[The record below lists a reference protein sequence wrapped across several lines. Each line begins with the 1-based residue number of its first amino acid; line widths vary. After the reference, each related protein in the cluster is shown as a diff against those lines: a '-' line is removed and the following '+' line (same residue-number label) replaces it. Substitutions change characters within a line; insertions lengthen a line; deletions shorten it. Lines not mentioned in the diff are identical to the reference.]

1 MHSRRLRR
9 LWSVYGGYALG
20 FVSLFLI
27 WQLASVYV
35 VSSVLFPPPTVV
47 FRKGVL
53 LVRNGV
59 LLEHLSASLQRIMA
73 GFMAGSLLGIPIGL
87 AMGSFRPVRKL
98 LEPYTEFLRFIP
110 SVAMITVAVIWFGI
124 GEASKIFL
132 IIYTTIFIVILNTA
146 AGVSAIAPDKIR
158 AAQSLGAT
166 RAQIFFH
173 VAMPATVPYILT
185 GMRLAMGNSFT
196 TIVAA
201 ELIAANDGLGK
212 MLWAG
217 RLFKKHGLDVRI
229 NTGPS
234 GSAMVSF
241 LINGQI
247 ESAFGSEIA
256 GVSNHN
262 LDPNVVVVA
271 QATRLVRWIAVVGR
285 NVDNLD
291 QLKGK
296 KVGVARGSGGEVF
309 WLAMLDKLK
318 LNAADYTVVNV
329 EAPEMVAALERGNI
343 DAYAVWEP
351 WVSRGLA
358 AVKNTK
364 VLKDQEGILE
374 QGVYIYM
381 NLGWIRKNPAQAESF
396 MRALVEATDII
407 NKDRKR
413 AAKDVSDFLKNLDPP
428 LVEQLMTKLT
438 FDIEL
443 GNSTIGMFR
452 LAEAQLKQQG
462 KLSKPLDSG
471 AFVYPDLLRKVQP
484 VKVNY
489 KP

>member
-1 MHSRRLRR
+1 MGATIMLRR
-9 LWSVYGGYALG
+9 GMGC
-20 FVSLFLI
+20 
-27 WQLASVYV
+27 
-35 VSSVLFPPPTVV
+35 
-47 FRKGVL
+47 L
-53 LVRNGV
+53 LVLAALLCTGPVWAQTKMTIATGV
-59 LLEHLSASLQRIMA
+59 DPVFSA
-73 GFMAGSLLGIPIGL
+73 
-87 AMGSFRPVRKL
+87 
-98 LEPYTEFLRFIP
+98 YY
-110 SVAMITVAVIWFGI
+110 VAQQEG
-124 GEASKIFL
+124 
-132 IIYTTIFIVILNTA
+132 
-146 AGVSAIAPDKIR
+146 
-158 AAQSLGAT
+158 
-166 RAQIFFH
+166 
-173 VAMPATVPYILT
+173 
-185 GMRLAMGNSFT
+185 
-196 TIVAA
+196 
-201 ELIAANDGLGK
+201 
-212 MLWAG
+212 
-217 RLFKKHGLDVRI
+217 LFKKHGLDVRI

-285 NVDNLD
+285 NIDNLD

-309 WLAMLDKLK
+309 WLAMLDK

-351 WVSRGLA
+351 WVTRGLA

-462 KLSKPLDSG
+462 KLSKPLDYG